1 MTVSRWAKALVEDDG
16 TPLLDVKLGDFG
28 LSRTLKA
35 GELARSTTGLLL
47 GGGMAPLAGRFLRIP
62 TRFPLRFRVVEWK
75 LRTDG
80 PAG

>member
-35 GELARSTTGLLL
+35 GELARSTTGLLPPQ
-47 GGGMAPLAGRFLRIP
+47 GGG
-62 TRFPLRFRVVEWK
+62 
-75 LRTDG
+75 DG
-80 PAG
+80 PPGWPIS